1 MLRQWVPVVIA
12 LLCLTGCSAST
23 VLYMQGNR
31 ALAAGEY
38 DRAVHA
44 FTSALIENPQHVGAR
59 TALGIAQYRR
69 GSFDAAIQA
78 LEDAQ
83 YLDPYDP
90 RIQLYLG
97 LSYLRL
103 GQPDKS
109 RQHLG
114 ALLEQMPNFVVREQ
128 AIRAMSVTQ
137 EANLSDGVR
146 EYVAYSLEQTIQQ
159 EQRVAALAERVRTL
173 ETQQLYRPAPQV
185 IQSTRCR

>member
-1 MLRQWVPVVIA
+1 MLRQWLPALIA
-12 LLCLTGCSAST
+12 LVCLTGCSAST
-23 VLYMQGNR
+23 AFYMQGNR
-31 ALAAGEY
+31 ALAAGDY

-44 FTSALIENPQHVGAR
+44 FSSALIENPQHVGAL

-69 GSFDAAIQA
+69 GAFSAA
-78 LEDAQ
+78 LEALERAQ

-90 RIQLYLG
+90 SIQLYLG

-103 GQPDKS
+103 GQPDQS
-109 RQHLG
+109 RQHLS
-114 ALLEQMPNFVVREQ
+114 ALLERMPNVVVREQ
-128 AIRAMSVTQ
+128 AVRAMSVTQ

-159 EQRVAALAERVRTL
+159 EQRVAALADRVRTL